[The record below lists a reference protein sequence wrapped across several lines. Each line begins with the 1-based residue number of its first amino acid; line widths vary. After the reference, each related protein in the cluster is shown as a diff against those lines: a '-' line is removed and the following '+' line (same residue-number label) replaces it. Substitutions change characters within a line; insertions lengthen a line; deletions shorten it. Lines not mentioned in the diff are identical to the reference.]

1 MDDVVQPVEQIV
13 PTTSK
18 RARRRVLWAGF
29 LGTTIEWFDYYLYGS
44 AAAVVFNKLFFPSLS
59 SVVGTIAAFGTL
71 GAGFIV
77 RPLGGILYGHFGD
90 KFGRKRVLVSSV
102 WLMGISTVAVGLLP
116 TYAAVG
122 IAAPILLTL
131 LRLLQGLA
139 YGGEWGGAVLMS
151 LEHYSAS
158 RWRAVAASVPQI
170 GVGLG
175 IALATAAF
183 AALTGYF
190 DDAALFGWAWR
201 IPFLASSVL
210 VAVAIWIRL
219 GIDESPIFKAV
230 QEKRRQAKEKER
242 LPIIEVFRKH
252 PGTLGIGILLV
263 IGPYTAK
270 TILNSFGPAY
280 AVEVGF
286 SRSTALGVASATA
299 LLSLPILPLAAMW
312 SESIGR
318 KKVYILGAALTG
330 IASFV
335 TFWLVNTGSVRWLVI
350 GYLIFTAV
358 HPVVYGVQSSF
369 LAELF
374 GVKTRYTGTS
384 FAYHVG
390 GVVGGGFGPAIA
402 ASLLALSGGAP
413 NNVLFSGFMALCCV
427 ASVVAAVLAKETR
440 GRDLTEE

>member
-1 MDDVVQPVEQIV
+1 
-13 PTTSK
+13 
-18 RARRRVLWAGF
+18 
-29 LGTTIEWFDYYLYGS
+29 
-44 AAAVVFNKLFFPSLS
+44 
-59 SVVGTIAAFGTL
+59 
-71 GAGFIV
+71 
-77 RPLGGILYGHFGD
+77 
-90 KFGRKRVLVSSV
+90 
-102 WLMGISTVAVGLLP
+102 MGIV
-116 TYAAVG
+116 
-122 IAAPILLTL
+122 APILLTL

-139 YGGEWGGAVLMS
+139 GGGEWGGAVLMS
-151 LEHYSAS
+151 LQHYSSS
-158 RWRAVAASVPQI
+158 RWRAVPASVPQI

-175 IALATAAF
+175 IALATASF

-190 DDAALFGWAWR
+190 DDAALFGWARR

-210 VAVAIWIRL
+210 VGVAIWIRL
-219 GIDESPIFKAV
+219 GIDESPIFKAA

-252 PGTLGIGILLV
+252 PGTLAIGILLV

-286 SRSTALGVASATA
+286 SRSTALSVASATA
-299 LLSLPILPLAAMW
+299 LLSLPIPPLAATW

-335 TFWLVNTGSVRWLVI
+335 TFWLANTG
-350 GYLIFTAV
+350 
-358 HPVVYGVQSSF
+358 VYGVQSSF

-374 GVKTRYTGTS
+374 GAKTQYTGTS
-384 FAYHVG
+384 FAYQVG

-402 ASLLALSGGAP
+402 ASLLAFSGGAP
-413 NNVLFSGFMALCCV
+413 NNLLFGFMALCCV

-440 GRDLTEE
+440 RRDLTEE